1 MIPIRDSIPSR
12 TTPYVSYT
20 LIGVCVLVH
29 VAQQLSHLQGG
40 GFLLQWSLVPAHLVS
55 PKAWAGE
62 GPLHVAATLLTS
74 QFLHGDVLH
83 LGFNMLFLWVF
94 GDNVEDRLGH
104 ARFLVFYLACG
115 VIAGLAQ
122 SLFSWF
128 PSVPMLG
135 ASGAIAGV
143 LGAYFVLFKTAWIRS
158 VVILFI
164 IPIFIEIPALVFIG
178 LWFILQSVNALYSF
192 GPLPATGSPGVAFG
206 AHVAGFIAGILLLK
220 LLLPTRQHPQARVV
234 RWEVE

>member
-1 MIPIRDSIPSR
+1 
-12 TTPYVSYT
+12 
-20 LIGVCVLVH
+20 
-29 VAQQLSHLQGG
+29 
-40 GFLLQWSLVPAHLVS
+40 
-55 PKAWAGE
+55 
-62 GPLHVAATLLTS
+62 
-74 QFLHGDVLH
+74 VLH

-104 ARFLVFYLACG
+104 ARFLIFYLACG

-122 SLFSWF
+122 SLLSWF

-158 VVILFI
+158 IVILFI
-164 IPIFIEIPALVFIG
+164 IPIFIEIPALIFIG
-178 LWFILQSVNALYSF
+178 LWFVLQSVNALYSL
-192 GPLPATGSPGVAFG
+192 GPLPASGSPGVAFG
-206 AHVAGFIAGILLLK
+206 AHVAGFVAGILLLK
-220 LLLPTRQHPQARVV
+220 LFLPTERHPQARVV